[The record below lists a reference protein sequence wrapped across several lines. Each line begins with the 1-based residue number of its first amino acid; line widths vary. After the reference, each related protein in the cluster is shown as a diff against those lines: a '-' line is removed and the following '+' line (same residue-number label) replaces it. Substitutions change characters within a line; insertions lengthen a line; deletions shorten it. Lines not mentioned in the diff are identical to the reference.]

1 MINNIKI
8 SDSYSEILV
17 VEDSPTQAAQIKYL
31 LEGNNFKV
39 VVTGNGR
46 QALDWLSDH
55 MPSLVIS
62 DIIMPE
68 MNGYELCEKIKSEE
82 RTENIPVILLT
93 ALSDPDEV
101 IDGLSCG
108 ADSFITKPYD
118 KEYLISN
125 IKNVLA
131 ENITPD
137 SPKDILG
144 IVINYRGKKRLIRTG
159 PQKVIKLL
167 LNIYKGAIHKNNE
180 LIQTQEELSQLNE
193 KLEEIVENR
202 TSQLVVANKELKI
215 NEEKILGFN
224 AELELRV
231 RERTTLAD
239 AANKAKSEFIAN
251 MSHEIRTPMNAVL
264 GYADLLGFLIKDK
277 TQRDYIDSI
286 KSSGRSLLVLINGI
300 LDLSKIEAGR
310 LSLQYEYVSS
320 QSYFSEFERIF
331 SLRISDKGLKF
342 ILEISPDTPAG
353 IFIDDARLS
362 QIILNLIG
370 NAVKFTDKG
379 TITLKVYTENPR
391 VINSENEKNVELL
404 DLIIEVTDTGIGIS
418 GDMLEEIFKP
428 FIQGQGQNV
437 KKYGGTGLGLTI
449 TKRLL
454 DLMNGTIEVD
464 SQLGRG
470 STFRITIPGI
480 LYLMDFEKREEKSDI
495 NPAEIAF
502 EHAVVLVADDLQ
514 HNRSYIKDV
523 FKNTSLKIIEAEN
536 GQEALSIAKKIV
548 PDLIIT
554 DIRMP
559 ILDGFELL
567 NELKGNNSL
576 KHIPVIAYS
585 ASVVKEQKDRILQ
598 SDFAGLL
605 IKPVLVTEL
614 YHELMKNLP
623 YTTFKAQAPEESG
636 SERKKSEKLTDLPG
650 LIHALEN
657 KLNDVCK
664 SFEFIQPIDEVRNF
678 GNQLVTLG
686 KKHKS
691 VTINDY
697 GKELV
702 RAADS
707 FNIESILKLIRK
719 YQGIVES
726 LKELKQ

>member
-1 MINNIKI
+1 MSKNIKI
-8 SDSYSEILV
+8 PDSLTEILV
-17 VEDSPTQAAQIKYL
+17 AEDSPTQAAQIKYL
-31 LEGNNFKV
+31 LESNNFKV
-39 VVTGNGR
+39 VITENGR
-46 QALDWLSDH
+46 KALDWLSDH
-55 MPSLVIS
+55 IPALVIS

-68 MNGYELCEKIKSEE
+68 MNGFELCEKIKSDS

-93 ALSDPDEV
+93 SLSDPDEV

-118 KEYLISN
+118 KGYLISN
-125 IKNVLA
+125 IRNVLE
-131 ENITPD
+131 ENITFE
-137 SPKDILG
+137 SEKDKLG
-144 IVINYRGKKRLIRTG
+144 IVIDYRGKRRMIRTG
-159 PQKVIKLL
+159 PQKVVKLL

-202 TSQLVVANKELKI
+202 TSQLVVANKELKL
-215 NEEKILGFN
+215 NEGKILGFN
-224 AELELRV
+224 AELEQRV
-231 RERTTLAD
+231 RERTTQAD

-264 GYADLLGFLIKDK
+264 GYADLLGFLVKDK

-310 LSLQYEYVSS
+310 LALQYEYVNSHT
-320 QSYFSEFERIF
+320 YFSEFERIF

-342 ILEISPDTPAG
+342 ILEISQGTPAG

-370 NAVKFTDKG
+370 NAIKFTDKG
-379 TITLKVYTENPR
+379 SIKLKVFTENPQ
-391 VINSENEKNVELL
+391 VIDSGTEKDMEVT
-404 DLIIEVTDTGIGIS
+404 DLIIEVTDTGIGI
-418 GDMLEEIFKP
+418 GADFLEEVFKP

-454 DLMNGTIEVD
+454 DLMKGTIEVD
-464 SQLGRG
+464 SQLNKG
-470 STFRITIPGI
+470 STFRIRIPGV
-480 LYLMDFEKREEKSDI
+480 LYMMDFDKREEKPDI
-495 NPAEIAF
+495 NPAEIEF
-502 EHAVVLVADDLQ
+502 EKAVILVADDLE
-514 HNRSYIKDV
+514 HNRSYIRDV
-523 FKNTSLKIIEAEN
+523 FKNTSLKIVEAEN
-536 GQEALSIAKKIV
+536 GQEALSIAKKII
-548 PDLIIT
+548 PDIIIT

-559 ILDGFELL
+559 VLDGFELL
-567 NELKGNNSL
+567 NELKSTESL

-585 ASVVKEQKDRILQ
+585 ASVLKEQKDRILE

-614 YHELMKNLP
+614 YHQLMENLP
-623 YTTFKAQAPEESG
+623 FRIVKVIAPEQSG
-636 SERKKSEKLTDLPG
+636 SGINKSEEISDLEG
-650 LIHALEN
+650 LIHSLEN

-678 GNQLVTLG
+678 GNQLVILG
-686 KKHKS
+686 MTHTS
-691 VTINDY
+691 PNITEY
-697 GKELV
+697 GKELI

-707 FNIESILKLIRK
+707 FNIDSILKLIGK
-719 YQGIVES
+719 YQGIIEN
-726 LKELKQ
+726 LKALNR